1 MHLRIDVMKFQHL
14 GAVLLESN
22 IVLLILKVFGI
33 QETAIFV
40 QAKND
45 SPDHKFVV

>member
-1 MHLRIDVMKFQHL
+1 MKFQHF

-33 QETAIFV
+33 QETSLFV

-45 SPDHKFVV
+45 SVDHK